1 MRFNYLTSLLLI
13 VLLSGCSSATFL
25 AVEDGPKGFLP
36 TQSIGLRA
44 ATDIGALA
52 PTERYSFL
60 EVCDRVETSTWIF
73 FKTNNYHNCE
83 LLTKYMQVAARTT
96 ATGYVSGV
104 IAPVVQTAMGSAAT
118 AYGMHQIGRGI
129 GKSGSNIS
137 STTNNSSQGGDASA
151 EGGEASAEGGAGGDA
166 YSQAQGGQGGVGQGG
181 QGGVGQGGNGGQ
193 GGQGGQ
199 GGHGGQG
206 GNVGN
211 VSNNS
216 SATSNAGAMSASNS
230 ASNSS
235 ASNNNNGGGYTKPSS
250 GGHHSPKPT
259 PKPSAPVVKQNNYT
273 KQNNTNVIKQNMNVG
288 GTNY

>member
-166 YSQAQGGQGGVGQGG
+166 YSQAQGGAGGVGQGG
-181 QGGVGQGGNGGQ
+181 QGGVGQGGQ
-193 GGQGGQ
+193 GGQGGV
-199 GGHGGQG
+199 GHG

-235 ASNNNNGGGYTKPSS
+235 ATNNNNGGGYTKPSS

>member
-181 QGGVGQGGNGGQ
+181 QGGVGQGGQGGVGQ
-193 GGQGGQ
+193 GGQGGV
-199 GGHGGQG
+199 GHG
-206 GNVGN
+206 GNVGS

-259 PKPSAPVVKQNNYT
+259 PKPSAPAVKQNNYT
-273 KQNNTNVIKQNMNVG
+273 KQSNTNVIKQNMNVG